1 MKLLLDTHAWLWWIG
16 EPERLGPEAAS
27 LIADRR
33 NDVYLSAASSWEIAI
48 KVRLGKLTLP
58 EPPAQF
64 VPSRMERDGIAALP
78 ISHPH
83 ALAVSSLPMHHR
95 DPFDRM
101 LIAQSRVEGIPIVT
115 AGPEFGAYDVEL
127 IPADR

>member
-1 MKLLLDTHAWLWWIG
+1 MKLLFDTHAWLWWIG
-16 EPERLGPEAAS
+16 EPERRGPQAVK

-33 NDVYLSAASSWEIAI
+33 NEVYLSAASSWEIAI

-58 EPPAQF
+58 EPPEKF
-64 VPSRMERDGIAALP
+64 VPSRMERDGIAALA

-83 ALAVSSLPMHHR
+83 ALAVSSLPMHHK

-115 AGPEFGAYDVEL
+115 ADPEFGAYDVEL
-127 IPADR
+127 IGADR

>member
-16 EPERLGPEAAS
+16 EPERLGAEAAR

-33 NDVYLSAASSWEIAI
+33 NEVYLSAASSWEITI
-48 KVRLGKLTLP
+48 KVRLGKLKLP
-58 EPPAQF
+58 ESPEKF
-64 VPSRMERDGIAALP
+64 VPSRMERDGIVALA